1 MVELPE
7 LRTIANSNGGSTV
20 MFSNGQRSNSPEGV
34 LVLSCHTFSEEAG
47 VPRKEA
53 ARASNDPGSES
64 QERPGGYRDSPAWSR
79 AAGWTS
85 QDPNEREVFNV
96 WARSVAAFYSL
107 IIISLLVAMS
117 LGAHT
122 PAGPKAL
129 SASAAMERGSPGLSV
144 PQAGSTGK

>member
-34 LVLSCHTFSEEAG
+34 LVLSCHTFSEETG
-47 VPRKEA
+47 VPRKE
-53 ARASNDPGSES
+53 
-64 QERPGGYRDSPAWSR
+64 ERPGGYRDSPAWSR

-117 LGAHT
+117 LDAHT